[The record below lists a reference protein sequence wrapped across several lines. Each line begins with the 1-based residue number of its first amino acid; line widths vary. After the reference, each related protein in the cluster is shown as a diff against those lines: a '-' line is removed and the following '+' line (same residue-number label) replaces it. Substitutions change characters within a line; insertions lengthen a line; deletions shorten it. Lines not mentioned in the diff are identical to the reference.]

1 VVAQVL
7 DSLIW
12 RSTPMKEWSA
22 SVRIRATESLALL
35 KHPSSVPHLV
45 SLAVERVRPTFT
57 GQPTFELSGLRHA
70 ALQVLLSMQTEAEAH
85 VRSHLA
91 GKLGTAEGQAL
102 GALIDAWRKS
112 DSKALR
118 ELYETTRVEGVPA
131 VVAFALGTLGGDENR
146 AYLAEQIVNPD
157 AAEDTVWSI
166 ADTLLLFDPETVTRD
181 AVTRMRKVSGLHVQA
196 AYMIG
201 RLRLAAPDSEESAFL
216 VECLRSPD
224 VLTRGV
230 ALKSLAQLGH
240 GGAHRE
246 LCEAIAR
253 DDWRQ
258 AAKFKTL
265 TIPSKAADRMQLR
278 VCAMESLRLI
288 GTEASLVALR
298 EARNWRPEGGASD
311 RDATNLMQL
320 SYAVSE
326 DIYWRITGG
335 LEGDF
340 FEAVERQK
348 QS

>member
-1 VVAQVL
+1 
-7 DSLIW
+7 
-12 RSTPMKEWSA
+12 
-22 SVRIRATESLALL
+22 
-35 KHPSSVPHLV
+35 
-45 SLAVERVRPTFT
+45 VRPTFT

-70 ALQVLLSMQTEAEAH
+70 ALQVLLSMQAEAEAH
-85 VRSHLA
+85 VQAA
-91 GKLGTAEGQAL
+91 GRLGTPEGQAL
-102 GALIDAWRKS
+102 AALIDAWRNG

-118 ELYETTRVEGVPA
+118 ELYETTSVEGVPA
-131 VVAFALGTLGGDENR
+131 VAVFALGTLGGDESR

-157 AAEDTVWSI
+157 VAEDTIWSI

-181 AVTRMRKVSGLHVQA
+181 AVTRMRKVPGLHVQA

-201 RLRLAAPDSEESAFL
+201 RLRLAAPGSEEAEFL

-240 GGAHRE
+240 GTYRE
-246 LCEAIAR
+246 LCELVAK
-253 DDWRQ
+253 DDWKQ
-258 AAKFKTL
+258 VAKSKTL
-265 TIPSKAADRMQLR
+265 LVPNKVADRMQLR

-298 EARNWRPEGGASD
+298 EARNWRPEGGSSD
-311 RDATNLMQL
+311 RDGTNLMQL